1 MAVAERERTEHEQ
14 LEALWEAPA
23 YQRPDPAGVRA
34 LPYPSSRVLVRAL
47 RWGWIAFV
55 VTVFAFEPSTNSS
68 AHVPLWGEILVA
80 GFWLSLVAAA
90 LAGLRAPRM
99 GLALSALA
107 AGLGVE
113 VAFACRATQ
122 HHTGAFW
129 MVELG
134 ASAAL
139 LVLSA
144 AALKAVRRD

>member
-1 MAVAERERTEHEQ
+1 MAVAERERSRLDE

-23 YQRPDPAGVRA
+23 RPEPLSAPKRILPRPSYRA
-34 LPYPSSRVLVRAL
+34 LVRTL

-55 VTVFAFEPSTNSS
+55 VTVFAFEPAANSN
-68 AHVPLWGEILVA
+68 AHVPLWGEILVG
-80 GFWLSLVAAA
+80 GFWLSLVAAG
-90 LAGLRAPRM
+90 LAGLRVPRM
-99 GLALSALA
+99 GLALSGLA

-139 LVLSA
+139 LILSA
-144 AALKAVRRD
+144 AALKAAYRD